1 MKFETLQY
9 FQYFIQLYLHSLSKL
24 LLFVSS
30 VIIST
35 FINVSNNLHRILQVH
50 YSFRIGD
57 YIIVNNSDYSYI
69 IAIKNKNVDIK
80 IKYTITDVIQDISVY
95 DCQFA
100 YIANHIHIRSGQER
114 HIRAAPPIHQIIQ
127 HEYYYQQLKG
137 YLLLQFKH

>member
-95 DCQFA
+95 DCN
-100 YIANHIHIRSGQER
+100 ITSIGNNTNLRSGSER
-114 HIRAAPPIHQIIQ
+114 RVRTIPPIRPNNTTRK
-127 HEYYYQQLKG
+127 LKTERSKSI
-137 YLLLQFKH
+137 Y